1 MHPCDS
7 DVATRY
13 PGLSRG
19 VRDALADPIV
29 QALLAA
35 DRVDPQEVADLARR
49 VAARLSPA
57 NPTRAARAPEH
68 GSNTDV
74 SIGPNPR
81 CDGGESMEKSIEAVM
96 KQLAVKP
103 RQTVN
108 EIVTAIGL
116 SKDEVIFALISL
128 ASPDR
133 EVVAVTAYSLA
144 GNGSD
149 VVSI

>member
-1 MHPCDS
+1 MHPCNS
-7 DVATRY
+7 DVATRH
-13 PGLSRG
+13 PGLSPG

-49 VAARLSPA
+49 MAARLSAA
-57 NPTRAARAPEH
+57 NPRGKREPLST
-68 GSNTDV
+68 
-74 SIGPNPR
+74 GPIQMYSMVTNPR
-81 CDGGESMEKSIEAVM
+81 CDGGEPMEKPIAAVM

-108 EIVTAIGL
+108 EIVTATGL
-116 SKDEVIFALISL
+116 SKDEVIFTLISL

-133 EVVAVTAYSLA
+133 KVVAVTAYSLA